1 MTMKVHL
8 DIFITIPNCGCNKL
22 LQFKH
27 FVCFFTGLSHSML
40 ERWED
45 FHVKL
50 LVSCWQK
57 QRLEFGKGKATKKD
71 IFNRIANEF
80 NSISTDVK
88 VTGEQCS
95 RKWLKLEASHKKIT
109 DHNNTTGA
117 DKKTWKY
124 FHEME
129 SCIGGNPN
137 VRPKFTLESSS
148 STADVLADEDS
159 EESGDDEDQCSAAES
174 SSTTK
179 RKTTGSGCKRRKRKR
194 KSKSLVAEMLTFLL
208 SYAEQREENEREK
221 MELMKEAK
229 EERKSFFNQLLQIMS
244 KRK

>member
-8 DIFITIPNCGCNKL
+8 DIFNTIPNCGCNKL

-129 SCIGGNPN
+129 SCTGENPN
-137 VRPKFTLESSS
+137 VRPKFT
-148 STADVLADEDS
+148 
-159 EESGDDEDQCSAAES
+159 
-174 SSTTK
+174 
-179 RKTTGSGCKRRKRKR
+179 
-194 KSKSLVAEMLTFLL
+194 
-208 SYAEQREENEREK
+208 
-221 MELMKEAK
+221 
-229 EERKSFFNQLLQIMS
+229 
-244 KRK
+244 